1 MDYSL
6 LVGIHDCDAVETEQN
21 DVTDNVQEN
30 ELDADEDGYD
40 SAGSCNIGGAPTPPD
55 SPMAASAPPGFF
67 GELDPVT
74 EIYAVKSAERK
85 LIEVYHTSNYSV
97 TQSWDVCFLMV
108 SSAMMIEFHPFS

>member
-6 LVGIHDCDAVETEQN
+6 LVGIHDCDAVETESN

-40 SAGSCNIGGAPTPPD
+40 SAGSYNIGGAPTPPD
-55 SPMAASAPPGFF
+55 SPMAASSAPLGFF

-74 EIYAVKSAERK
+74 EFYAVKSVEREFIK
-85 LIEVYHTSNYSV
+85 ICQTSHYSV
-97 TQSWDVCFLMV
+97 SP
-108 SSAMMIEFHPFS
+108 SGI